1 MDIGY
6 SVIVANLSVNHG
18 TACICLHESTLGTRH
33 LTKPIAPTR
42 VCVFEWKH
50 PAEATIFATFPSG
63 ALTKDTEILFPPGVT
78 RMMAILSRDSTWM
91 IEPAPATIGESVAYA
106 VAFR

>member
-6 SVIVANLSVNHG
+6 SVIVANLSVNYG
-18 TACICLHESTLGTRH
+18 TACVCLHDSPLGPRH

-50 PAEATIFATFPSG
+50 AAEATIFATLASG
-63 ALTKDTEILFPPGVT
+63 ALTKDAEIIFPPGVT

-91 IEPAPATIGESVAYA
+91 IEPAPATIGESIAYA
-106 VAFR
+106 VAAR